1 MNTVQDKDHIQ
12 MCQIGSWAFYI
23 SFKNII
29 WWIVFARL
37 CSQLMELS
45 GRVGSAK
52 AGHGHFQRLD
62 LTRFFLD
69 FSTFLLILFLQQ
81 QQQIVLVQENV
92 VIYWF
97 LQLSSCFIQ
106 LAEASPSSQCVIWII
121 INFLPGKWFQY
132 FSHFGGHPISKR
144 SSQTYKSACPCP
156 FW

>member
-1 MNTVQDKDHIQ
+1 MNTAQDKDHIQ
-12 MCQIGSWAFYI
+12 SMAFHI
-23 SFKNII
+23 NFKNII

-62 LTRFFLD
+62 FSRIFLD
-69 FSTFLLILFLQQ
+69 FSTSLLILFLQQ
-81 QQQIVLVQENV
+81 QQQIFVVQGNV

-97 LQLSSCFIQ
+97 LQLSSCLIKSCRS
-106 LAEASPSSQCVIWII
+106 LAIFSVQCVIWII
-121 INFLPGKWFQY
+121 INFLHGKWFQY
-132 FSHFGGHPISKR
+132 FSHFGGCPISKR